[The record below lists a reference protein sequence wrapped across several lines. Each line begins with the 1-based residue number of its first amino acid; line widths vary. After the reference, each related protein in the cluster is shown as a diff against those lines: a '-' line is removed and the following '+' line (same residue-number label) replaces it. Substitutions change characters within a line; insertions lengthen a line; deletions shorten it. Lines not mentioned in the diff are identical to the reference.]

1 MTFSTNFLN
10 NFRLIMLLL
19 MLSLAACAGIEPDQP
34 PLTITS
40 SEVVLQGSPVAR
52 RGALHW
58 RVTTSGG
65 AGSVTSEVLVKKNGA
80 ERLISSGGSA
90 TGSWTPKEPGLY
102 RVKVIAID
110 AGGTVADSGW
120 SDEHRFAPQLDRDS
134 LYAVLPLEN
143 LSDTN
148 IPQKDIQATLRA
160 RLSAEGF
167 NLLEQ
172 ASLDKF
178 MAKHRMRH
186 VGGLNR
192 NLSRKM
198 QDELG
203 VAGVFV
209 TSLESWQEDLPPQV
223 SLIIRVISTGEV
235 PEVFWIDSIGLT
247 GDDAPGLLGL
257 GRIKSPRLLL
267 QNALEKLLAS
277 YHAYLTGHC
286 PEYLHIAATQQLLL
300 TNVGDGSAEV
310 IETIKNKHQPQFFYR
325 ASTFNPAGQYT
336 VAVIPFLN
344 INARKHAE
352 KIVALHLVEQ
362 LNRYAN
368 IRVFEPG
375 LVRETLLRY
384 RMIMQQGPSLAAAD
398 ILASKDILGADLILS
413 GRVFDYQGEF
423 GESKVDF
430 SVQIFDGIKREVIWA
445 SRSYATGNQ
454 GVYFFDWGW
463 IPSAHGLSRRMT
475 QAVVRKLEE

>member
-1 MTFSTNFLN
+1 
-10 NFRLIMLLL
+10 
-19 MLSLAACAGIEPDQP
+19 
-34 PLTITS
+34 
-40 SEVVLQGSPVAR
+40 
-52 RGALHW
+52 
-58 RVTTSGG
+58 
-65 AGSVTSEVLVKKNGA
+65 
-80 ERLISSGGSA
+80 
-90 TGSWTPKEPGLY
+90 
-102 RVKVIAID
+102 
-110 AGGTVADSGW
+110 
-120 SDEHRFAPQLDRDS
+120 
-134 LYAVLPLEN
+134 
-143 LSDTN
+143 
-148 IPQKDIQATLRA
+148 
-160 RLSAEGF
+160 
-167 NLLEQ
+167 
-172 ASLDKF
+172 
-178 MAKHRMRH
+178 
-186 VGGLNR
+186 
-192 NLSRKM
+192 
-198 QDELG
+198 
-203 VAGVFV
+203 
-209 TSLESWQEDLPPQV
+209 
-223 SLIIRVISTGEV
+223 
-235 PEVFWIDSIGLT
+235 
-247 GDDAPGLLGL
+247 
-257 GRIKSPRLLL
+257 
-267 QNALEKLLAS
+267 
-277 YHAYLTGHC
+277 
-286 PEYLHIAATQQLLL
+286 EYLHIAATQQLLL

-475 QAVVRKLEE
+475 QAVIRKLEE